1 MKHFTLKFFF
11 SMVMVLFGFSNSFAA
26 TGDNGTITLC
36 LSGKGATYQF
46 TSPAYTS
53 VEVNN
58 QTTFVTVDDFV
69 RMGDGIML
77 VFTVTLDEP
86 SAASTVCINTTATQ
100 HSSEHPIMNGVGRVQ
115 VYVPL
120 YFTSTS
126 RNQIYISL
134 R

>member
-26 TGDNGTITLC
+26 IGANGTITLS
-36 LSGKGATYQF
+36 LSGKSATYQF
-46 TSPAYTS
+46 TSPAYPDI
-53 VEVNN
+53 EVNN

-86 SAASTVCINTTATQ
+86 SAASTVCINTTTTQ
-100 HSSEHPIMNGVGRVQ
+100 HSSEHPIINGVGRVQ

-120 YFTSTS
+120 YFSSTIK
-126 RNQIYISL
+126 NYIYISL
-134 R
+134 K

>member
-1 MKHFTLKFFF
+1 MKHFTLKIVF
-11 SMVMVLFGFSNSFAA
+11 SMVMMLLGFSNSFA
-26 TGDNGTITLC
+26 TSGTNGTVTLC
-36 LSGKGATYQF
+36 LSSKSATYQF
-46 TSPAYTS
+46 SSPAYTS
-53 VEVNN
+53 VDVNN
-58 QTTFVTVDDFV
+58 QTTFVTLDDFV
-69 RMGDGIML
+69 RIGEGVML

-86 SAASTVCINTTATQ
+86 SAASTICINTTTQ

-115 VYVPL
+115 VYVPM

>member
-1 MKHFTLKFFF
+1 MKHFTLKIVF
-11 SMVMVLFGFSNSFAA
+11 SMVMMLLGFSNSFA
-26 TGDNGTITLC
+26 TSGTNGTVTLC
-36 LSGKGATYQF
+36 LSSKSATYQF
-46 TSPAYTS
+46 SSPAYTS
-53 VEVNN
+53 VDVNN
-58 QTTFVTVDDFV
+58 QTTFVTLDDFV
-69 RMGDGIML
+69 RIGEGVML

-86 SAASTVCINTTATQ
+86 SAASTICINTTTTQ

-115 VYVPL
+115 VYVPM